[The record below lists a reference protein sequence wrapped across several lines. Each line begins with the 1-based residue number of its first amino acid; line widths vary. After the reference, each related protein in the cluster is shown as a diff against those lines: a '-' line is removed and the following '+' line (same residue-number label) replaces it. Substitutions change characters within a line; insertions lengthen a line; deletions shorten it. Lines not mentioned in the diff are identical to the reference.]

1 MKRLLLAIILA
12 PIWAVILAS
21 CETSLKSAPP
31 VTTAFLRASRQE
43 KADAATLEAGR
54 SVFLNRCIACHALP
68 DMAHQD
74 SARIPRIVGW
84 MSGRAHLNRGQHEAL
99 VKYLL
104 AVKSQVGISPEQ
116 ASQP

>member
-1 MKRLLLAIILA
+1 MKRRLLAIIL
-12 PIWAVILAS
+12 PPMCAVILAS

-31 VTTAFLRASRQE
+31 VTAAFVRAGRQE

-54 SVFLNRCIACHALP
+54 TVFLNRCIPCHALP

-84 MSGRAHLNRGQHEAL
+84 MSGRARLKPEQQEAL

-104 AVKSQVGISPEQ
+104 AVKSQ
-116 ASQP
+116 AH